1 MLIENRIATIIAAG
15 LASVLLVGAKTE
27 FYWKRT
33 DGLVGP
39 LIFTFLC
46 VVALGLFSLLALSLV
61 GIVRERRSFKKA
73 WLAVPM
79 ICVAAVVTTF
89 YDPIGINAEAL
100 QPNVVYEACYEGT
113 MNSATLTFR
122 ANGRVE
128 YYSIG
133 FFGFSRYRE
142 GTWVQ
147 RNDTLETAFPDSAA
161 AIWGHCLVID
171 HERSLLRPLHNES
184 SEIQFPGFELGP
196 CKGRN

>member
-15 LASVLLVGAKTE
+15 LALVLLVGTKTA
-27 FYWKRT
+27 FYWIRT
-33 DGLVGP
+33 DGFVAP
-39 LIFTFLC
+39 LILTFLF
-46 VVALGLFSLLALSLV
+46 VVALGLLSLLALSLV
-61 GIVRERRSFKKA
+61 GIVRERRSFKRA
-73 WLAVPM
+73 LLAVPM
-79 ICVAAVVTTF
+79 ICVVAMVTTF

-100 QPNVVYEACYEGT
+100 QPDAVYEACYEGT
-113 MNSATLTFR
+113 MNTATLTFR
-122 ANGRVE
+122 VNGRVE
-128 YYSIG
+128 YYWVG
-133 FFGFSRYRE
+133 FFGYSRYRE

-184 SEIQFPGFELGP
+184 SKIRFPGFELGP